1 MKRIEARNM
10 AKEMSQPGEGAPP
23 RPGSGTGGVGCP
35 GAAVLEMVA
44 SSGSDDAVLVAH
56 ISSCDGC
63 RGVVEEIR
71 ENNRFL
77 GEFEA
82 ELRPAE
88 LFEEPGLPAD
98 LMPGYTIGGEIH
110 RGAQGVVY
118 RGVQERTRRE
128 VAIKM
133 LLQGAFATSRQRA
146 RFEREAEIAAQLRH
160 PNIVTVYDSMS
171 VRGGRFALV
180 MEYISGQEVDQW
192 AASLSGLAPGVRINR
207 IVELFLQIVDAVHY
221 AHQRGVIHR
230 DLKPANILV
239 DAEGRP
245 RVLDFGIAKLHG
257 PSGDG
262 PAVPG
267 SSGVGSGGGVIDAVA
282 RARAQTAVTRAGEFA
297 GTLAYASPEQ
307 LSGQPELID
316 TRTDVYALGVILY
329 ELLTGRMPYDVTGSF
344 AQVIDQVVNEPPV
357 PLRKVLAG
365 ADEDLATILDRCLA
379 KEVVRRYESAGALL
393 ADLRH
398 YLAGEAIDARR
409 TSSWY
414 LVRKWAARRKALVA
428 ALIGV
433 AAVVVVS
440 GVVGTYAR
448 NQRAERERAERDNF
462 RVTKAKEFADRS
474 REGEK
479 KQREVAEASKTF
491 MGQILAAVAPGA
503 ARGREVSRTYMLDQA
518 EAQLKSGALSGQ
530 PGVEIEVRML
540 LGRNY
545 GELGMHEKAAMHLRR
560 AAELCDQ
567 SWGQEHLV
575 TAQVAESLGRALGL
589 QGGRHVEEAVKQL
602 QLSLTIRRQ
611 LAGEG
616 SGEVASSLNALGLVL
631 VHNARF
637 EDALRPLRE
646 ALAIRRVRLAG
657 DDPDLLETLMT
668 LAQATWQA
676 DSQDSARAG
685 ELFDEC
691 LAAGKGAALPD
702 HPVMADAM
710 YQCAHMLTASGDYAK
725 AHALAQQ
732 ALVMRRR
739 LFGDVSAAVAQCL
752 DLVAGLDAVDGRMRE
767 AEPLLVEAAQ
777 TYEKVFGKSSEPRLM
792 TLANLGRIY
801 YRMGNYAKS
810 EPVLLEW
817 HAGLVASGDE
827 GEMLAHARDC
837 LRQLYEDWDRP
848 SDAARWR

>member
-1 MKRIEARNM
+1 M
-10 AKEMSQPGEGAPP
+10 AKEIDQTGEASRPP
-23 RPGSGTGGVGCP
+23 STSGIGGTGCP

-44 SSGSDDAVLVAH
+44 STGSDDAVLIAH

-71 ENNRFL
+71 ENNKFL

-82 ELRPAE
+82 ELRPVE
-88 LFEEPGLPAD
+88 LFEEPGVPAD

-118 RGVQERTRRE
+118 RGVQERTRRD

-133 LLQGAFATSRQRA
+133 LLQGAFATTRQRA

-192 AASLSGLAPGVRINR
+192 AAGLGGLAARVRIMR

-267 SSGVGSGGGVIDAVA
+267 QAGSGGGVIDAVA
-282 RARAQTAVTRAGEFA
+282 RANAQTAVTRAGEFA

-357 PLRKVLAG
+357 PLRKVMTG
-365 ADEDLATILDRCLA
+365 ADEDLATMLDRCLA
-379 KEVVRRYESAGALL
+379 KEVSRRYESAGALL

-414 LVRKWAARRKALVA
+414 VLRKWAARRKALVA
-428 ALIGV
+428 ALAGV

-440 GVVGTYAR
+440 GVMGWYAL
-448 NQRAERERAERDNF
+448 NQRAERERVESDNF
-462 RVTKAKEFADRS
+462 RVTKAKEMAERS
-474 REGEK
+474 RENEK
-479 KQREVAEASKTF
+479 KQRHAAEAAKTF
-491 MGQILAAVAPGA
+491 MGQILTAVTPGA

-518 EAQLKSGALSGQ
+518 EAQLKSGAMAEQ

-540 LGRNY
+540 MGRNY
-545 GELGMHEKAAMHLRR
+545 GELGMHEKAAVHLRR
-560 AAELCDQ
+560 AAELCEA
-567 SWGQEHLV
+567 SWGEEHLV
-575 TAQVAESLGRALGL
+575 TAQVAESLGRSLGL
-589 QGGRHVEEAVKQL
+589 KGGREVEEAVKQL
-602 QLSLTIRRQ
+602 QRSLSIRRR

-616 SGEVASSLNALGLVL
+616 SGEVASSLNSLGLVL

-637 EDALRPLRE
+637 EEALPPLRE

-657 DDPDLLETLMT
+657 DDPELLETLMT

-676 DSQDSARAG
+676 DSKDAAG
-685 ELFDEC
+685 AGALFEEC
-691 LAAGKGAALPD
+691 LAAGKKAKLPD
-702 HPVMADAM
+702 HPVLADAM
-710 YQCAHMLTASGDYAK
+710 YQCAHMLTASGDYEK
-725 AHALAQQ
+725 AHALAEE

-752 DLVAGLDAVDGRMRE
+752 DLVAGLDAVDGKMRD
-767 AEPLLVEAAQ
+767 AEPRLIEAAA
-777 TYEKVFGKSSEPRLM
+777 TYAQVFGKVSEPRLM

-801 YRMGNYAKS
+801 YRMGNYAKA

-817 HAGLVASGDE
+817 HAGLVSTGED

-848 SDAARWR
+848 SDAAHWR